1 MPNVLESH
9 SVLLG
14 RERNYA
20 DCGTEDD
27 FMSHVG
33 LSWDS
38 KDYN

>member
-9 SVLLG
+9 GVLLG

-20 DCGTEDD
+20 DCGNKDD

-33 LSWDS
+33 LNWDF